1 MLMRGMQ
8 SRLVNSTR
16 ACVPAGDTGLSLFFS
31 GYFFVC
37 VSSHL
42 SPGFFF
48 NVCLLSFTLSPCR
61 GSDRNRVRL
70 YIVYR
75 QRRRM
80 IKRVVA

>member
-42 SPGFFF
+42 SPGFFLMF
-48 NVCLLSFTLSPCR
+48 VCFLLLF
-61 GSDRNRVRL
+61 RL
-70 YIVYR
+70 VVEATETVYGYILCIASGGV
-75 QRRRM
+75 
-80 IKRVVA
+80 